1 MTGLIVNCAVI
12 YTRLDVYNLFLIFQE
27 HVDDIIYEPLSGEL
41 KVVALNIQQVQSAS
55 LVQCL
60 ESNPV
65 LGVER
70 RLSQWHDHL
79 SLARHIELA
88 V

>member
-1 MTGLIVNCAVI
+1 MKMTGLIVNCAVI

-41 KVVALNIQQVQSAS
+41 QVVALNIQQVQSAS
-55 LVQCL
+55 LVQGL

-65 LGVER
+65 LVVER
-70 RLSQWHDHL
+70 R
-79 SLARHIELA
+79 HICEFFFA
-88 V
+88 I